1 VPTITVVGSA
11 WLPAIAGDLH
21 HSIDDRSRE
30 MKAGKMPIRLES
42 TIITAL
48 VALTIM
54 AFSAL
59 ASAVLHATAVV

>member
-1 VPTITVVGSA
+1 
-11 WLPAIAGDLH
+11 
-21 HSIDDRSRE
+21 

-48 VALTIM
+48 VTVTIM